1 MDGTPEGMS
10 AETAAVLSTS
20 ASRGCHC
27 LELKLQLPS
36 LPQMHCQ
43 RLTLWQACMSHLP
56 ACMSMLQMLR
66 SEDPGVHYE
75 AVGVLGNLVHS
86 SQDIKQ
92 QVLQV
97 SLHL

>member
-1 MDGTPEGMS
+1 
-10 AETAAVLSTS
+10 
-20 ASRGCHC
+20 
-27 LELKLQLPS
+27 
-36 LPQMHCQ
+36 
-43 RLTLWQACMSHLP
+43 
-56 ACMSMLQMLR
+56 MLR

-97 SLHL
+97 SLHLRLELLRPAAC

>member
-1 MDGTPEGMS
+1 MS
-10 AETAAVLSTS
+10 T
-20 ASRGCHC
+20 
-27 LELKLQLPS
+27 
-36 LPQMHCQ
+36 
-43 RLTLWQACMSHLP
+43 
-56 ACMSMLQMLR
+56 LQMLR

-97 SLHL
+97 SLHLRLDYSGRHHAGQDLMVGHVQALCVAVIQPWCKGLQAAENT